1 MHTLSLKY
9 PTPLLCQPFRLLFMA
24 ASLCASLDMLLWALF
39 LHLGWLPDMSLPVLL
54 WHGHEMLFGFAGALI
69 AGFLLTAVAE
79 WTKRPTVTPLTLLL
93 LVTVWLVARIGF
105 LLPTFIPYTL
115 TAILDST
122 FFLLLAIM
130 VAIPILRARNYRNLF
145 VIPLLITFTLADVL
159 FHLGVTGRLPLAP
172 YQVLVWVIDLLTLL
186 MLVIGGRV
194 IPFFTSRRLAGVK
207 VQHWRPLDWSVNGG
221 GLVLLLVDIIVPS
234 SRLLGGLSLIVA
246 VLAMIRLAAWRPWRT
261 LREPMLWVLHLG
273 YLWLAVGIA
282 LRGVALLSGSFAEIT
297 ALHAL
302 TVGALGS
309 LSIGMMTRVPLGH
322 TGRPIS
328 AGPVMTIVFFLP
340 TLAAVLRLMNLPGWL
355 PLAASLWTLAFASYF
370 LRFLP
375 VHFGPLRVNSTMPQ

>member
-1 MHTLSLKY
+1 
-9 PTPLLCQPFRLLFMA
+9 
-24 ASLCASLDMLLWALF
+24 MLLWALF
-39 LHLGWLPDMSLPVLL
+39 LYLGWLPAASLPPLL

-79 WTKRPTVTPLTLLL
+79 WTKRLTATPLTLLL
-93 LVTVWLVARIGF
+93 LVTVWLIARIGF
-105 LLPTFIPYTL
+105 LLPAFIPYTL

-130 VAIPILRARNYRNLF
+130 VAIPILQAHNYRNLF
-145 VIPLLITFTLADVL
+145 VIPLLLTFTLADVL

-194 IPFFTSRRLAGVK
+194 IPFFTSRRLVGVK
-207 VQHWRPLDWSVNGG
+207 IVRWRLLDWSVNGG

-246 VLAMIRLAAWRPWRT
+246 VLAIIRLAAWRPWRT

-322 TGRPIS
+322 TGRPIA
-328 AGPVMTIVFFLP
+328 AGPVMAVVFFLP

-355 PLAASLWTLAFASYF
+355 PLAATLWTLAFATYF
-370 LRFLP
+370 LHFLP
-375 VHFGPLRVNSTMPQ
+375 VHFGPLRVNATIPQ

>member
-1 MHTLSLKY
+1 MHPLSLQHL
-9 PTPLLCQPFRLLFMA
+9 TPLLCQPFRLLFMV

-39 LHLGWLPDMSLPVLL
+39 LHLGWLPAASLPPLL
-54 WHGHEMLFGFAGALI
+54 WHGHEMLFGFAGALV

-79 WTKRPTVTPLTLLL
+79 WTKRPTTTPFTLLL
-93 LVTVWLVARIGF
+93 LVAVWLIARIGF
-105 LLPTFIPYTL
+105 LLPAFIPYTP

-145 VIPLLITFTLADVL
+145 VIPLLLTFTLADVL

-194 IPFFTSRRLAGVK
+194 IPFFTSRRLAGVRI
-207 VQHWRPLDWSVNGG
+207 VRWPLLDWSVNGG

-246 VLAMIRLAAWRPWRT
+246 VLAIIRLAVWRPWRT

-282 LRGVALLSGSFAEIT
+282 LRGVALFSSSFAEIT

-322 TGRPIS
+322 TGRPIA
-328 AGPVMTIVFFLP
+328 AGPVMAVVFFLP
-340 TLAAVLRLMNLPGWL
+340 TLAAVLRLMNLPDWL
-355 PLAASLWTLAFASYF
+355 PLAASFWTLAFAVYF
-370 LRFLP
+370 LHFLP
-375 VHFGPLRVNSTMPQ
+375 VHFGPLRVNTMIS

>member
-1 MHTLSLKY
+1 MHPLSLKHL
-9 PTPLLCQPFRLLFMA
+9 TSLLCQPFRLLFMA

-39 LHLGWLPDMSLPVLL
+39 LYLGWLPAASLPPLL

-79 WTKRPTVTPLTLLL
+79 WTKRLTATPLTLLL
-93 LVTVWLVARIGF
+93 LVTVWLIARIGF
-105 LLPTFIPYTL
+105 LLPAFIPYTL

-130 VAIPILRARNYRNLF
+130 VAIPILQAHNYRNLF
-145 VIPLLITFTLADVL
+145 VIPLLLTFTLADVL

-194 IPFFTSRRLAGVK
+194 IPFFTSRRLVGVK
-207 VQHWRPLDWSVNGG
+207 IVRWRLLDWSVNGG

-246 VLAMIRLAAWRPWRT
+246 VLAIIRLAAWRPWRT

-322 TGRPIS
+322 TGRPIA
-328 AGPVMTIVFFLP
+328 AGPVMAVVFFLP

-355 PLAASLWTLAFASYF
+355 PLAATLWTLAFATYF
-370 LRFLP
+370 LHFLP
-375 VHFGPLRVNSTMPQ
+375 VHFGPLRVNATIPQ